1 MSDRITL
8 RGMQFAGVH
17 GVSEEERAFPQVIEV
32 DLEIETDLSR
42 AADSDDLRD
51 TINYGPLVEV
61 CRAAVEDNSQ
71 RLLEGIAGT
80 ILARVLA
87 ETTAGAATVRVR
99 KLAVPVDAE
108 IASAEVELRRTR
120 SDAPR
125 QVASPDPARGGLLPS
140 G

>member
-17 GVSEEERAFPQVIEV
+17 GVSEDERAFPQVIEV
-32 DLEIETDLSR
+32 DLEIETNLSR

-61 CRAAVEDNSQ
+61 CRAAVEDSSQ

-80 ILARVLA
+80 ILARVFA
-87 ETTAGAATVRVR
+87 ETTALAATVRVR

-120 SDAPR
+120 SDASR
-125 QVASPDPARGGLLPS
+125 QVPSPDPARGGPPPS